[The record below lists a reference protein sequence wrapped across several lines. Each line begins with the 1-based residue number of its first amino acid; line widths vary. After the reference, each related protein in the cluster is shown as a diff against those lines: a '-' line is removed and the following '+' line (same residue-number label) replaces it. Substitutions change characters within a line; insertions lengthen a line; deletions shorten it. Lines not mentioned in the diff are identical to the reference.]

1 MNYSFIPVIIITA
14 YSACGASDISI
25 FTFFTFR
32 EMTFYTE
39 MALQSRADFNLQH
52 VVKWNAFIGMAF
64 SFSFFSS
71 FLFYSNALHCG
82 ASNWSAFIVFQTN
95 IIQRRQTFYSQWILY
110 YLLNLSLSYSLV
122 LLRIIC
128 CFVQTRFLF
137 EGIGFPLVWPL
148 YSVEMYFLIVLH
160 SNDKS
165 LTDVKSSFC
174 VFLTRAHKIEIY
186 WKREEKKTF
195 SEQRTEK
202 FHTSSF
208 CQQLYLL
215 FL

>member
-1 MNYSFIPVIIITA
+1 MRCQWYFYFHFFHISGDDFLYRNGTSVESRLQFTTRCQMKRIHRDGFFIHSV
-14 YSACGASDISI
+14 
-25 FTFFTFR
+25 
-32 EMTFYTE
+32 
-39 MALQSRADFNLQH
+39 
-52 VVKWNAFIGMAF
+52 
-64 SFSFFSS
+64 FSS
-71 FLFYSNALHCG
+71 SLFYSNALHCG

-137 EGIGFPLVWPL
+137 AGIGFPLVWPL

-195 SEQRTEK
+195 SEQRTE
-202 FHTSSF
+202 
-208 CQQLYLL
+208 
-215 FL
+215 